1 MVEEDESPSVEPVE
15 EATLTDVVSRLDTL
29 TGHVA
34 DLRQVMAAHQDRAA
48 AQERVIERLH
58 EENERLRSGERLL
71 LLRPVLTDLLRL
83 RNDLLRQAGT
93 LPELMPTEHVS
104 ELLESF
110 AYSVE
115 MALGRCGVEVLR
127 PEGDAPFDP
136 STQRA
141 SRVVDAPS
149 PELDGTV
156 AAVLGDGYLDTVT
169 GRALATATVVVRR
182 WSAPPPEEAAVIA
195 PIATEASVGPSN

>member
-1 MVEEDESPSVEPVE
+1 MEPAE
-15 EATLTDVVSRLDTL
+15 EAGFTDVVSRLDTL

-34 DLRQVMAAHQDRAA
+34 DLRRGMAGYQDRAA

-58 EENERLRSGERLL
+58 EENEQLRGGERLL

-93 LPELMPTEHVS
+93 LPELMPTEQVS

-127 PEGDAPFDP
+127 PEGGAPFDP
-136 STQRA
+136 TTQRA
-141 SRVVDAPS
+141 SRVVGAPS

-169 GRALATATVVVRR
+169 GRALAAATVVVRR
-182 WSAPPPEEAAVIA
+182 WSAPPPEEAAVVA
-195 PIATEASVGPSN
+195 PAVVEAPVGPSN